1 MKKTL
6 INRYNKYK
14 EVIKSND
21 DFIITFSEI
30 FDDSMFIIFA
40 YNKKTGEIKVQ
51 ALSLNI
57 RLNKKRYKDV
67 WRWFYEN

>member
-6 INRYNKYK
+6 INRYYKYE

-21 DFIITFSEI
+21 DFLISFSEI

-40 YNKKTGEIKVQ
+40 YNKRTGEIKVQ

-57 RLNKKRYKDV
+57 RLNKKRYKDI
-67 WRWFYEN
+67 WRWFYE